1 MHSKPNA
8 TMERQ
13 IGNITEAIEIGG
25 DIPNLV
31 DEMKRICMARPAGL
45 EPATPG
51 LEGRCSIQLSYGRSR
66 QLLVYR
72 GPHAP
77 PPLS

>member
-13 IGNITEAIEIGG
+13 IGNITEAIKIGG

-31 DEMKRICMARPAGL
+31 DEMKRICMAPAGL

-51 LEGRCSIQLSYGRSR
+51 LEALDARERS
-66 QLLVYR
+66 QASVAQCALED
-72 GPHAP
+72 
-77 PPLS
+77 S